1 MPTNSTYDKHTR
13 RVNAA
18 NAVKKNP
25 PLRKKVMLDAAQI
38 YKSIKLEGV

>member
-1 MPTNSTYDKHTR
+1 MPTKKEIYDKHTR

-25 PLRKKVMLDAAQI
+25 ALRGKVMLSAKQI
-38 YKSIKLEGV
+38 YDMLKV